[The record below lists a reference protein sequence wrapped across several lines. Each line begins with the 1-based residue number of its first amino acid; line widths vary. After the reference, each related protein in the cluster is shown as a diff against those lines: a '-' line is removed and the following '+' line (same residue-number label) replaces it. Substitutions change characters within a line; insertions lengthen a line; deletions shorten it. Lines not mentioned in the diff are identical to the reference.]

1 MLTEDTSPSLW
12 FVEPSDDKSGTIDH
26 RSFISS
32 YPHRSLYQADV
43 LINGHLNRNWNSCWT
58 KVVAVN
64 ELIIGLII
72 FILGVLIVFFQLTFS
87 STAHGIWTG
96 VLAFLAGLCAFFTI
110 IIRRHRYF
118 LLVATVH
125 ILTGL
130 ASTIL
135 IFISIF
141 ALASQVNHNFHSIS
155 LINAADRQ
163 LNSAFHITLIVLG
176 LYEKLLC
183 YTFLVM
189 IIRHTHKM
197 VWSYLLTCTALFSRL
212 LLWWWFI
219 RDPSLFASCQ
229 FFSFSVSL
237 SINICSSQNWLYAF
251 ENEWIY
257 SQSQLVI
264 DFFLSLW

>member
-1 MLTEDTSPSLW
+1 MCSLLVWKGDLSKEKLIEKIKVFDRSFAPLYSFELFESTRKFLPDGRELIMLTEDTSPSLW
-12 FVEPSDDKSGTIDH
+12 FVEPADDKNGTIDH

-43 LINGHLNRNWNSCWT
+43 LINGHLNKNWNSCWT

-118 LLVATVH
+118 LIVATVH
-125 ILTGL
+125 ILAGL

-141 ALASQVNHNFHSIS
+141 ALASQVNHNFHSIP
-155 LINAADRQ
+155 LINDADRQ
-163 LNSAFHITLIVLG
+163 LNFAFHITLIVLG

-197 VWSYLLTCTALFSRL
+197 V
-212 LLWWWFI
+212 
-219 RDPSLFASCQ
+219 
-229 FFSFSVSL
+229 
-237 SINICSSQNWLYAF
+237 
-251 ENEWIY
+251 
-257 SQSQLVI
+257 
-264 DFFLSLW
+264 